1 MDKIVKQGNKIEIVV
16 ETNDADS
23 ILYFII
29 NSKGKIQSTE
39 ELKINEDKVVINIT
53 SEESK
58 KLKVGANSIKIFA
71 ISNSVLKPDFYES
84 SFLVSEINLEEPKMT
99 VDSSDIKSENNYDIW
114 IVGIIVIAITIS
126 ITAYLK
132 IQSKP

>member
-84 SFLVSEINLEEPKMT
+84 SFLVSEINLEEPKNSRIHQILKMKLIT
-99 VDSSDIKSENNYDIW
+99 NMDNWNHSSCSNHINYSISQNSE
-114 IVGIIVIAITIS
+114 
-126 ITAYLK
+126 
-132 IQSKP
+132 